1 MTPTKPELILVIE
14 DDASILFGLRDNL
27 QRAGYEV
34 RSAGDGPQ
42 GLELARTLRPGLVL
56 LDLMLPGLS
65 GHEVCRRIRADGL
78 EMPVVMLTALGE
90 ETQVVR
96 GLNLGADD
104 YVTKPFG
111 ISELLARVAA
121 LLRRHR
127 RATPDVV
134 CIGSLEVDR
143 GARRVRRG
151 GAEIELTPKEYGL
164 LDFFTRKSGRALTR
178 EQILDAVW
186 GDAAAVT
193 DRSVDRAV
201 TTLRAKIEEN
211 PDRPRLIQTVP
222 QVGYRFE
229 G

>member
-1 MTPTKPELILVIE
+1 MKPELILVIE

-34 RSAGDGPQ
+34 RSAGDGLK
-42 GLELARTLRPGLVL
+42 GLELARTLHPDLLL
-56 LDLMLPGLS
+56 LDLLLPGLS

-90 ETQVVR
+90 EAQVVR

-111 ISELLARVAA
+111 IGELMARVAA

-127 RATPDVV
+127 RAVPDVV
-134 CIGSLEVDR
+134 RIGSLEVDR
-143 GARRVRRG
+143 GGRRVRREG
-151 GAEIELTPKEYGL
+151 IEIGLTPKEYGL
-164 LDFFTRKSGRALTR
+164 LEFFTRKAGRALTR
-178 EQILDAVW
+178 QQILDAVW
-186 GDAAAVT
+186 ADAPVT

-201 TTLRAKIEEN
+201 TTLRSKIEPN
-211 PDRPRLIQTVP
+211 PNRPRLIQTVP